1 MKQANLSSL
10 QGNGTWTTNQGKLM
24 YAFHVQLS
32 DGVAG
37 ECNSV
42 SEIPPYKV
50 GDNVWYEINGQSPK
64 GTPKLKISTS
74 PPFQGTAQ
82 SPQPTNRAE
91 DIKRIEASWAIN
103 SSILALGILKGDRE
117 PYLNAVESMAR
128 ELLNRRD
135 SIVKTPYNES
145 VASSSTR
152 WSNEDMNRA
161 EAAAEAVKE
170 MELPEP
176 TTNDL
181 PF

>member
-1 MKQANLSSL
+1 MIQATLSSL

-37 ECNSV
+37 ECNSI
-42 SEIPPYKV
+42 SETPPYKV
-50 GDNVWYEINGQSPK
+50 GDNVWYEVKGQSPK
-64 GTPKLKISTS
+64 GTPRLKVSAS
-74 PPFQGTAQ
+74 PPFQGTAHGGT
-82 SPQPTNRAE
+82 PKNRSE

-145 VASSSTR
+145 IASSSTR

-161 EAAAEAVKE
+161 EAAKE

>member
-1 MKQANLSSL
+1 MIQATLSSL

-37 ECNSV
+37 ECNSI
-42 SEIPPYKV
+42 SETPPYAV
-50 GDNVWYEINGQSPK
+50 GDNVYYEIKGQSPK
-64 GTPKLKISTS
+64 GTPRLKVSTS

-82 SPQPTNRAE
+82 SPKPTNRSE

-161 EAAAEAVKE
+161 ESVKE

-176 TTNDL
+176 TTTDL

>member
-1 MKQANLSSL
+1 MIQATLSSL

-37 ECNSV
+37 ECNSI
-42 SEIPPYKV
+42 SETPPYAI
-50 GDNVWYEINGQSPK
+50 GDNVWYEIKGQSPK
-64 GTPKLKISTS
+64 GTPRLKVSTS
-74 PPFQGTAQ
+74 PPFQGTAK
-82 SPQPTNRAE
+82 QPVNKDETT
-91 DIKRIEASWAIN
+91 KRIEASWAIN
-103 SSILALGILKGDRE
+103 VAVSSLGILKGDRDI
-117 PYLNAVESMAR
+117 YLDTVEAMAR
-128 ELLNRRD
+128 ELLLRRD

-161 EAAAEAVKE
+161 ESVAEVERTGTA
-170 MELPEP
+170 
-176 TTNDL
+176 TNDL

>member
-1 MKQANLSSL
+1 MIQATLSSL

-37 ECNSV
+37 ECNSI
-42 SEIPPYKV
+42 SETPPYAIGDKV
-50 GDNVWYEINGQSPK
+50 YYEIKGQSPK

-74 PPFQGTAQ
+74 PPFQGGGHSVNKDET
-82 SPQPTNRAE
+82 T
-91 DIKRIEASWAIN
+91 KRIEASWAIN
-103 SSILALGILKGDRE
+103 AAISSLGILKGDRDT
-117 PYLNAVESMAR
+117 YLDGVEAMAR
-128 ELLNRRD
+128 ELLLRRD

-152 WSNEDMNRA
+152 WTEEDMNRA
-161 EAAAEAVKE
+161 ESVTEV
-170 MELPEP
+170 ELPEP
-176 TTNDL
+176 SANTL

>member
-1 MKQANLSSL
+1 MIQATLSSL

-37 ECNSV
+37 ECNSI
-42 SEIPPYKV
+42 SETPPYAV
-50 GDNVWYEINGQSPK
+50 GDNVYYEIKGQSPK
-64 GTPKLKISTS
+64 GTPRLKVSTS
-74 PPFQGTAQ
+74 PPFQGTARQ
-82 SPQPTNRAE
+82 QPVNKDETT
-91 DIKRIEASWAIN
+91 KRIEASWAIN
-103 SSILALGILKGDRE
+103 VAVNSLGILKGDRE

-128 ELLNRRD
+128 ELLLRRD

-161 EAAAEAVKE
+161 EAAKE
-170 MELPEP
+170 VELPEP
-176 TTNDL
+176 TTNAL

>member
-1 MKQANLSSL
+1 MKQATLSSL
-10 QGNGTWTTNQGKLM
+10 QGNGTWNTNQGKLM

-37 ECNSV
+37 ECNSI
-42 SEIPPYKV
+42 SETPPYAV
-50 GDNVWYEINGQSPK
+50 GDNVYYEIKGQSPK

-74 PPFQGTAQ
+74 PPFQGT
-82 SPQPTNRAE
+82 SHGGTPRNRAE

-103 SSILALGILKGDRE
+103 SSILALGILKGDRDT
-117 PYLNAVESMAR
+117 YLNTVEAMAR
-128 ELLNRRD
+128 KLLLRRD
-135 SIVKTPYNES
+135 SIAKTPYNES

-161 EAAAEAVKE
+161 ESVSEV
-170 MELPEP
+170 ELPEP
-176 TTNDL
+176 SANSL

>member
-10 QGNGTWTTNQGKLM
+10 QGNGTWNTNQGKLM

-37 ECNSV
+37 ECNSI
-42 SEIPPYKV
+42 SETPPYKV
-50 GDNVWYEINGQSPK
+50 GDNVWYEVKGQSPK
-64 GTPKLKISTS
+64 GTPRLKVSTS

-82 SPQPTNRAE
+82 SQPTNRSE

-135 SIVKTPYNES
+135 SIVKTPYNEPI
-145 VASSSTR
+145 ASSSTR

-161 EAAAEAVKE
+161 EAAKE
-170 MELPEP
+170 VELPEP

>member
-1 MKQANLSSL
+1 MIQATLSSL

-37 ECNSV
+37 ECNSI
-42 SEIPPYKV
+42 SETPPYKV
-50 GDNVWYEINGQSPK
+50 GDNVYYEIKGQSPK
-64 GTPKLKISTS
+64 GTPRLKVSTS

-82 SPQPTNRAE
+82 SPKPTNRSE

-117 PYLNAVESMAR
+117 TYLNVVESMAR

-161 EAAAEAVKE
+161 ESVSEV
-170 MELPEP
+170 ELPEP
-176 TTNDL
+176 SANSL